1 MYNLLEINN
10 VAFPL
15 PEGGFD
21 VSYDDITNDYESDDG
36 KTVVEVVRA
45 DVAKISVSYKGLLE
59 AKVSTLLAALQ
70 TVSTVAFLR
79 KGTVQSCQM
88 KVSNIKT
95 AKVWYKNNV
104 SAWSLSFDLQ
114 EI

>member
-1 MYNLLEINN
+1 MYDLLKINN
-10 VAFPL
+10 VTFPL

-21 VSYDDITNDYESDDG
+21 VEYTDITNDYEADDG
-36 KTVVEVVRA
+36 KTVVEVIRA

-59 AKVSTLLAALQ
+59 TKVNTLLAALQ
-70 TVSTVAFLR
+70 TVSTVSFLQ

-95 AKVWYKNNV
+95 SKVWYKNNV

>member
-1 MYNLLEINN
+1 MYDLLKINN
-10 VAFPL
+10 VTFPL

-21 VSYDDITNDYESDDG
+21 ISYEDITNDYEADDG
-36 KTVVEVVRA
+36 KKVVEVIRS
-45 DVAKISVSYKGLLE
+45 DVAKISVSYNGLLE
-59 AKVSTLLAALQ
+59 AKVNTLIAALQ

-79 KGTVQSCQM
+79 KGTVQSCKM

-95 AKVWYKNNV
+95 AKVWYKNNI